1 MVDNRDMGIETRPAL
16 PQAVPITLKQR
27 LPATLFVLGG
37 LLCVVSLFAD
47 WTVIHPG
54 SSNQVGPLAG
64 YQKDPIV
71 FFALFLLVFTVRS
84 VVRDWYSIGPRTLA
98 IFTTAVAM
106 TGQFSAYLDIVSQAR
121 YLQDVPRFL
130 PGYYIGMAGLVT
142 LVLASVVTFRTP
154 ED

>member
-1 MVDNRDMGIETRPAL
+1 MGMETRPAL
-16 PQAVPITLKQR
+16 PQPAPIRLVQR
-27 LPATLFVLGG
+27 LPAALFVAGG
-37 LLCVVSLFAD
+37 LVCIVSLFME

-54 SSNQVGPLAG
+54 SESQVGRIAG

-71 FFALFLLVFTVRS
+71 FFALFLLLFTVRL
-84 VVRDWYSIGPRTLA
+84 VARDWYSIGPRTLA

-106 TGQFSAYLDIVSQAR
+106 TGQFGAYLDIVTRAR

-130 PGYYIGMAGLVT
+130 PGYYAGMAGLAIFVVAT
-142 LVLASVVTFRTP
+142 VVTFRMP

>member
-1 MVDNRDMGIETRPAL
+1 MAIETRPAM
-16 PQAVPITLKQR
+16 PQSAPIRPVQR
-27 LPATLFVLGG
+27 LPAGLFVLGG
-37 LLCVVSLFAD
+37 LVCIVSLFMQ

-54 SSNQVGPLAG
+54 SQSQVGPVVG

-71 FFALFLLVFTVRS
+71 FFALFLLVFTVRL
-84 VVRDWYSIGPRTLA
+84 VARDWYSIGPRTLA

-106 TGQFSAYLDIVSQAR
+106 TGQFGAYLDIVTRAR

-130 PGYYIGMAGLVT
+130 PGYYVGMAGLAIFI
-142 LVLASVVTFRTP
+142 LATVVTFRTP